1 MNLNCGALSEPCSAV
16 LAHKVQGWV
25 VSRFYLAPSD
35 SKYCRCRNIKCHL
48 NLFLYILLGICWS
61 DTLALNSLRV
71 IKESPLA
78 FSNTYLTMPLENPQ
92 LPSSTQ
98 QWVLKSKINTP
109 QSQYYQL
116 LIGKASLFLTVPR
129 QKPRVTLVWNQK
141 MCLKRAAEVAHVF
154 WEHILTKSK
163 C

>member
-1 MNLNCGALSEPCSAV
+1 MNLNCGALSEPCSVV

-35 SKYCRCRNIKCHL
+35 SKYCRWRNIKCHL
-48 NLFLYILLGICWS
+48 NLFLYILLGIYWS
-61 DTLALNSLRV
+61 DPLALNSLRV
-71 IKESPLA
+71 IKESSLA
-78 FSNTYLTMPLENPQ
+78 FSNTVPLENPRF
-92 LPSSTQ
+92 PSSTP
-98 QWVLKSKINTP
+98 QWLLKSKINTP
-109 QSQYYQL
+109 QSQCYQL
-116 LIGKASLFLTVPR
+116 LIGKTLMFLTVPR
-129 QKPRVTLVWNQK
+129 QKSRVTLWNQK